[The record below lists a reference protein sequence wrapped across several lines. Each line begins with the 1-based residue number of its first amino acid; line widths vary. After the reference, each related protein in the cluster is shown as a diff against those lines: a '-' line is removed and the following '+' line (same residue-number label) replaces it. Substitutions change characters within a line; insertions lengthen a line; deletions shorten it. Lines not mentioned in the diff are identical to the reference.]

1 MDGNMDI
8 REQVMLM
15 RAVIGR
21 KTMEIDEY
29 DEKAT
34 NLTGEEAEKC
44 LNMIEFLKKD
54 IAGYKSIVDDLKD
67 GTNDLTGDLWDITS
81 LPEDSLALYTEFY
94 IPSLSSEDRDE
105 DHRAM
110 DIKVKYAQDL
120 ARMYLIHIGRM
131 ALTDPKVLDLIM
143 ANEEL
148 AALIGGAILDMPEL
162 SVLIEK
168 Q

>member
-1 MDGNMDI
+1 MDI

-21 KTMEIDEY
+21 KIMEIDEF

-44 LNMIEFLKKD
+44 LNMIEFLRKD
-54 IAGYKSIVDDLKD
+54 VAGYKSIVDDLKD

-162 SVLIEK
+162 ADLIEK

>member
-1 MDGNMDI
+1 MDI

>member
-21 KTMEIDEY
+21 KIMEIDEF

-44 LNMIEFLKKD
+44 LNMIEFLRKD
-54 IAGYKSIVDDLKD
+54 VAGYKSIVDDLKD

-162 SVLIEK
+162 ADLIEK